1 MTPRSER
8 KNDSTVISPSSLL
21 TTISHTKSY
30 NNNAFSQKTQ
40 KDTEEIAEAEKAR
53 ESRQILA
60 NCDIT
65 ENCFR
70 KAQITL
76 SPPTIINEKAIYAGT
91 TTNNSNGLNLMGHFK
106 NLVNVIYFII
116 FLKLLFQKIC
126 IFYFIKTSFKLNLQ
140 MA

>member
-1 MTPRSER
+1 MQQKNLNEQRNASEQNLSGYLTPRSER

-30 NNNAFSQKTQ
+30 NNNAFLQKTQ
-40 KDTEEIAEAEKAR
+40 KDAEEIAEAEKAR

-70 KAQITL
+70 KAQTTL
-76 SPPTIINEKAIYAGT
+76 SPPTPINEKAMYAGT

-116 FLKLLFQKIC
+116 FLES
-126 IFYFIKTSFKLNLQ
+126 IF
-140 MA
+140 